1 MKVETC
7 PRCRK
12 PISVEEGTGF
22 QCCMDCKRR
31 LLGFSWWPVTGR
43 PASLPLFKTKKA
55 ADAAA
60 SRSGTANQYEIA
72 AIWADV
78 TD

>member
-7 PRCRK
+7 PRCNK
-12 PISVEEGTGF
+12 PVSVEKGTGF
-22 QCCMDCKRR
+22 QCCTECKRR
-31 LLGFSWWPVTGR
+31 LLGFSWWPLSGR
-43 PASLPLFKTKKA
+43 PGSLPLFKTHKD

-60 SRSGTANQYEIA
+60 SKSGNQYEIA